1 MALSAAPVPRCRP
14 DARLA
19 QVLINLAKKDLT
31 EVTHKVYFDIEIDSK
46 PAGAWN
52 KGKYRRMEHDSKL
65 SVPSGF
71 QEHDLKLSGA
81 WNKGKLSVP
90 SLCLLNLELMLH
102 PLWLSRSGPFNF
114 ESGGSAGSLP
124 KLHRNP
130 YSWSKVSSVIYLDSP
145 AGVGLSYVK
154 DKSKPY
160 TTGDLQTAH
169 DLHTFLFKEFT
180 KESSQL

>member
-1 MALSAAPVPRCRP
+1 
-14 DARLA
+14 
-19 QVLINLAKKDLT
+19 
-31 EVTHKVYFDIEIDSK
+31 
-46 PAGAWN
+46 
-52 KGKYRRMEHDSKL
+52 MEQGEAFST
-65 SVPSGF
+65 
-71 QEHDLKLSGA
+71 
-81 WNKGKLSVP
+81 

-145 AGVGLSYVK
+145 AGVGLSYAK

-160 TTGDLQTAH
+160 TTGDLQTAN
-169 DLHTFLFKEFT
+169 DLHTFLLKWFQLYHKFLTNPFYIAGESYAGIYIPTLSHEVVKGIHERVKPAINFKV
-180 KESSQL
+180 KRSSKIIPAA